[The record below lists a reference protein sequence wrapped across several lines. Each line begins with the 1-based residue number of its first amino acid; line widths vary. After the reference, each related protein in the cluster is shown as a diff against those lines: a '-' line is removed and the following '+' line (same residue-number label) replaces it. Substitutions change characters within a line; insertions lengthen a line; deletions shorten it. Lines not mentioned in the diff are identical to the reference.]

1 MPIRSNLAYSY
12 LYEIGGL
19 MTGGA
24 AQKTY
29 ALGINVTR
37 PAGSVATGDSNDAI
51 IRGSYS
57 NYAANDANFIMRG
70 INTSITNRSPGT
82 LGVTEGGNISA
93 ANRSGATSPQVRG
106 MMLSIEN
113 YGTAADQFSG
123 LTVALKNE
131 AAKATLEYGVKVQ
144 NDNNSLGT
152 AADAAYMV
160 RSSAGLTNLGFQ
172 YGLDMNGA
180 TIGTAEFRTSK
191 GNNIYS
197 GNGAPG
203 AGLCAAP
210 TLGSIYLN
218 LAGGAGTSFY
228 VCEVAGAWAGK

>member
-1 MPIRSNLAYSY
+1 
-12 LYEIGGL
+12 
-19 MTGGA
+19 
-24 AQKTY
+24 
-29 ALGINVTR
+29 
-37 PAGSVATGDSNDAI
+37 VATGDSNDAL

-70 INTSITNRSPGT
+70 INTSITNRGGGS
-82 LGVTEGGNISA
+82 LGITEAANISS
-93 ANRSGATSPQVRG
+93 ANRIKGTSPQLRG
-106 MMLSIEN
+106 MMLSVEN
-113 YGTAADQFSG
+113 YGVVATQFSG
-123 LTVALKNE
+123 LTVAMKNE
-131 AAKATLEYGVKVQ
+131 AAKATLEYGIKVQ
-144 NDNNSLGT
+144 NDNNSLAT
-152 AADAAYMV
+152 ALDAAYMV
-160 RSSAGLTNLGFQ
+160 RSSAGLANAGFQ

-180 TIGTAEFRTSK
+180 TIGTAELRTSV

-218 LAGGAGTSFY
+218 LAGGGGTSLY